1 MKKLIALPFILALLV
16 LAACGG
22 GGGGSE
28 SAAPAPATLNW
39 DFNSEF
45 IYEPSTVAV
54 KAGQSVTV
62 NIDNSGSGVSHSWI
76 LVSSDLSDNAT
87 PEEIE
92 AASLSPMS
100 NSGEIAAGDETS
112 FSFVAPE
119 AGTYKYVCSI
129 AGHLAGGMVGN
140 LVVSE

>member
-22 GGGGSE
+22 GGGSG
-28 SAAPAPATLNW
+28 SAAPAPATLDW
-39 DFNSEF
+39 DFTSEF
-45 IYEPSTVAV
+45 VYEPSTVAV
-54 KAGQSVTV
+54 KSGQSVTV

-76 LVSSDLSDNAT
+76 LVPSDLSENAT

-92 AASLSPMS
+92 AASLSAMS

-112 FSFVAPE
+112 FSFVAPA
-119 AGTYKYVCSI
+119 AGQYKYVCSI

-140 LVVSE
+140 LIVSE